1 MIFAVFRFGDQ
12 QPIFLVDEVNPQ
24 AAMPLVCSEL
34 LCDALADAGY
44 KFDPTCCRID
54 LANERETARWAEA
67 KLYALSRSTARG
79 HPVICLYAEPDV
91 PLPPKSAYCAAIQR
105 AVNDG
110 HPFAMRHLEY
120 HPPDDWGLP

>member
-12 QPIFLVDEVNPQ
+12 SPLFLVDCANPTE
-24 AAMPLVCSEL
+24 AMNLICHPLT
-34 LCDALADAGY
+34 CDALEDAGY

-67 KLYALSRSTARG
+67 KLYALCRSAALG

-91 PLPPKSAYCAAIQR
+91 PLAPKSAYGAAIVR
-105 AVNDG
+105 AANAG
-110 HPFAMRHLEY
+110 RPFAMRHLEW
-120 HPPDDWGLP
+120 HAPDE